1 MQEKKVPALWRE
13 WIAAL
18 DRNEVR
24 VEQSVA
30 LVRHLPVIAIGNGA
44 SAVIATVALSN
55 YVDASLLWPLIV
67 SIALLIAPMVSS
79 WVRLRRRPVPE
90 RVSRRRI
97 VRVIVHSSA
106 LGLVWAALML
116 FYFSRTPFEVFA
128 ALLSGATFLSLA
140 AVTAL
145 SVLPLAC
152 IGYST
157 PIMFAAIVLAA
168 SSADPLRGT
177 LTAALLL
184 MCAGMVGFLAANW
197 RTASKVIDL
206 SAEKSRLLQDV
217 AAELDST
224 RVVLQA
230 QRRTDAALRESEI
243 SLAHKGAM
251 FQTTLDWMDQGIM
264 MINAER
270 IVEVCNKRALD
281 LLELPAELMAA
292 RPAFADVLAHQWQM
306 SEFRHAPE
314 DVRKFIEAGGLLD
327 TAQTYERRRP
337 NGRYIEVRSVPLAGG
352 GVVRTYTDTTD
363 RKIAEHSLVESEKRF
378 RAVFSALSEGVVLQD
393 RESKV
398 LASNSSA
405 ARILGMTAEELAA
418 RHFTPEAGSA
428 TRENGESFPDDEH
441 PSLVAL
447 RLGRAVHGEV
457 MGLKRHDGSQIWIS
471 INAEPLFSE
480 AATEPYAV
488 VCSFEDITE
497 RKAFEQRLLAQSMT
511 DALTRVANRRRFLEV
526 AEIEIDR
533 ARNTGAPISF
543 LMLDIDHFKRVNDSF
558 GHDAGDDVLRAIS
571 AELGARIRTSDCLA
585 RMGGEEFAVLLP
597 GTPLAHAARV
607 AQALCDSVRGLTIA
621 SRGEVTIRITISA
634 GVATFAVDDSGYED
648 VMRRADHALYA
659 AKSEGR
665 DCVRVEASGG
675 LAIESLAP
683 AAKKLG

>member
-1 MQEKKVPALWRE
+1 MQDQNVPALWRE

-24 VEQSVA
+24 VEQSAA

-44 SAVIATVALSN
+44 GAVIATVALSN
-55 YVDASLLWPLIV
+55 YVEASLLWPLIV

-79 WVRLRRRPVPE
+79 WLRLRLRPVPE

-97 VRVIVHSSA
+97 VRVIAHSTA
-106 LGLVWAALML
+106 LGLVWAALMF

-128 ALLSGATFLSLA
+128 ALLSGAMFLSLA
-140 AVTAL
+140 SVTAL
-145 SVLPLAC
+145 SVIPLAC
-152 IGYST
+152 IGYAA
-157 PIMFAAIVLAA
+157 PIMFAAIVLSA
-168 SSADPLRGT
+168 SSANPMRAT

-184 MCAGMVGFLAANW
+184 MCGGLAGFLAANW
-197 RTASKVIDL
+197 RTARKVIDL
-206 SAEKSRLLQDV
+206 SAEKSRLLQNL

-224 RVVLQA
+224 RVALQA
-230 QRRTDAALRESEI
+230 QRQSDAALRESET

-251 FQTTLDWMDQGIM
+251 FETTLDWMDQGIM

-281 LLELPAELMAA
+281 LLELPAELMAS
-292 RPAFADVLAHQWQM
+292 RPPFAEVLEHQWQT
-306 SEFRHAPE
+306 SEFKHTPE

-337 NGRYIEVRSVPLAGG
+337 NGRYIEVRSVPLADG

-363 RKIAEHSLVESEKRF
+363 RRIAENSLVESEKRF
-378 RAVFSALSEGVVLQD
+378 RAVFSALSEGVILQD
-393 RESKV
+393 RELKV
-398 LASNSSA
+398 LACNGSA
-405 ARILGMTAEELAA
+405 ARILGMTIEALAA
-418 RHFTPEAGSA
+418 SHFTPEPGSA
-428 TRENGESFPDDEH
+428 IRENGESFPDEEH
-441 PSLVAL
+441 PSLLAL
-447 RLGRAVHGEV
+447 RLGQAVHGAV
-457 MGLKRHDGSQIWIS
+457 MGLKKYDGSQIWIS

-480 AATEPYAV
+480 EAPEPYAV

-497 RKAFEQRLLAQSMT
+497 RKAFEQRLLTQSMT

-533 ARNTGAPISF
+533 ARNAGAPLSF

-571 AELGARIRTSDCLA
+571 AELGACIRTSDCLA

-597 GTPLAHAARV
+597 GTPLADAVRV
-607 AQALCDSVRGLTIA
+607 AQTLCDSVRDLTIA
-621 SRGEVTIRITISA
+621 SSGEKTIRITISA
-634 GVATFAVDDSGYED
+634 GVATFAVDDSGYAD
-648 VMRRADHALYA
+648 AMRRADHALYA
-659 AKSEGR
+659 AKSGGR
-665 DCVRVEASGG
+665 DCVRVEASGR
-675 LAIESLAP
+675 
-683 AAKKLG
+683 

>member
-1 MQEKKVPALWRE
+1 MRDGKVLALWRE

-44 SAVIATVALSN
+44 GAVIATVALSN
-55 YVDASLLWPLIV
+55 YLDASLLWPLIV

-79 WVRLRRRPVPE
+79 WLRLRRRPVPAC
-90 RVSRRRI
+90 VSRRRI
-97 VRVIVHSSA
+97 VRVIAHSTA

-140 AVTAL
+140 SVTAL
-145 SVLPLAC
+145 SVIPLAC

-168 SSADPLRGT
+168 SSADPMRGT
-177 LTAALLL
+177 LTSALLL
-184 MCAGMVGFLAANW
+184 MCVGLAGFLAANW
-197 RTASKVIDL
+197 RTARKVIDL
-206 SAEKSRLLQDV
+206 SAEKSGLLQNL

-224 RVVLQA
+224 RVALQA
-230 QRRTDAALRESEI
+230 QRQSDAALRESETA
-243 SLAHKGAM
+243 LAHKRAM
-251 FQTTLDWMDQGIM
+251 FQTTLDRMDQGIL

-281 LLELPAELMAA
+281 LLDLPAQLMAA
-292 RPAFADVLAHQWQM
+292 RPAFADVLKHQCEA
-306 SEFRHAPE
+306 SEFMHTPA
-314 DVRKFIEAGGLLD
+314 DLLKFIESGGVLD
-327 TAQTYERRRP
+327 TARTYERRRP
-337 NGRYIEVRSVPLAGG
+337 NGRYIEVRSVPLADG

-363 RKIAEHSLVESEKRF
+363 RRIAEHSLVESEKRF
-378 RAVFSALSEGVVLQD
+378 RAVFSALSEGVILQD

-418 RHFTPEAGSA
+418 RHFTPEPGSA
-428 TRENGESFPDDEH
+428 TRENGELFPDEEH
-441 PSLVAL
+441 PSLLAL
-447 RLGRAVHGEV
+447 RSGRAVHGAV

-471 INAEPLFSE
+471 INAEPLFSDD
-480 AATEPYAV
+480 AAEPYAV
-488 VCSFEDITE
+488 VCSFEDITD

-533 ARNTGAPISF
+533 ARSAGAPLSF

-597 GTPLAHAARV
+597 GTPLADALRV
-607 AQALCDSVRGLTIA
+607 AQTLCDSVRDLTID
-621 SRGEVTIRITISA
+621 STGGKKIRITISA
-634 GVATFAVDDSGYED
+634 GVATFAVDDSGYAD

-665 DCVRVEASGG
+665 DCVRMEASGR
-675 LAIESLAP
+675 
-683 AAKKLG
+683 